1 MRRPV
6 AAALV
11 TAVSLLV
18 LVGPVSWL
26 SVSLAN
32 DARSFAQR
40 IGSGNLAVPPP
51 PPNVRNWPV
60 VGDSVY
66 EIWYLAS
73 SNLKE
78 ALIQIGPQL
87 KSVSGTVLGYAG
99 SAGISMLQ
107 FLAAIFISGF
117 LLYAGRPLVRS
128 ARSIIRR
135 IAIRR
140 GDEFADL
147 AGATIRN
154 LARGVIGISLLQ
166 ALLAGIGLIIAG
178 APAPGLLSFLV
189 LVFGII
195 QVGATPVLGP
205 MIVWSWLTKDT
216 TSALLFSLYMVPVGL
231 LDNLLRP
238 FVMAHGLKTPM
249 LVILVGVIGGILA
262 HGVIG
267 LFIGPIVLAIA
278 WELLTAWSA
287 EGETAVRGA
296 PPVIWEPVPVDV
308 ENSSRDD
315 GSRPGES
322 VRSVGQLE
330 NR

>member
-1 MRRPV
+1 M
-6 AAALV
+6 
-11 TAVSLLV
+11 
-18 LVGPVSWL
+18 
-26 SVSLAN
+26 
-32 DARSFAQR
+32 
-40 IGSGNLAVPPP
+40 
-51 PPNVRNWPV
+51 
-60 VGDSVY
+60 VGDNVY
-66 EIWYLAS
+66 DIWYLAS

-78 ALIQIGPQL
+78 ALIQIEPQL
-87 KSVSGTVLGYAG
+87 KTVSGTVLGYAG
-99 SAGISMLQ
+99 SAGIGMLQ
-107 FLAAIFISGF
+107 FLAAIIISGF
-117 LLYAGRPLVRS
+117 LLFAGRPLVRS

-205 MIVWSWLTKDT
+205 MIVWSWFTMDT

-231 LDNLLRP
+231 LDNFLRP

-262 HGVIG
+262 HGIIG

-296 PPVIWEPVPVDV
+296 PPAIWEPVPVDA
-308 ENSSRDD
+308 ENSSRD
-315 GSRPGES
+315 GGGRPGES
-322 VRSVGQLE
+322 DRSVGQLE